1 MCCTHPNGASS
12 AVTRAFPNRLVTE
25 RLILRPPTLADAPDV
40 LAAVTASYPELHRW
54 MPWANGPY
62 GIEQARQ
69 FCTDAQ
75 AKLEQG
81 GEFTT
86 LMTLGEDGRIV
97 GSAGLTEH
105 AVTVP
110 SFEVGYWVHS
120 AHTGRGLATEAAAC
134 LTRLAFEDY
143 GAKRVELR
151 IAGRNRRSQAVAER
165 LGFELEATLR
175 AHGRDNAGRLDALV
189 YAMFDVASL
198 KAAVRD

>member
-1 MCCTHPNGASS
+1 M
-12 AVTRAFPNRLVTE
+12 
-25 RLILRPPTLADAPDV
+25 

-105 AVTVP
+105 AVQPCRVSRSAIGYTVR
-110 SFEVGYWVHS
+110 
-120 AHTGRGLATEAAAC
+120 T
-134 LTRLAFEDY
+134 
-143 GAKRVELR
+143 
-151 IAGRNRRSQAVAER
+151 QAVGSPPKRPLA
-165 LGFELEATLR
+165 
-175 AHGRDNAGRLDALV
+175 
-189 YAMFDVASL
+189 
-198 KAAVRD
+198 